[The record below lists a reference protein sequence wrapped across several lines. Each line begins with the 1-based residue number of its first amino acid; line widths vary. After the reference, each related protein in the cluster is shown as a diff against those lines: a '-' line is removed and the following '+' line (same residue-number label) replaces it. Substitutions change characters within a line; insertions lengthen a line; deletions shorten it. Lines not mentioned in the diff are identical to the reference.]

1 MEFISRVE
9 NNSYYKL
16 TSDEIFLYRYM
27 ETLSYGSAFMV
38 ETDLVDDILIVTG
51 GIIIQECVVRYFG
64 ELSKSL
70 GYQIWL
76 RKYKL
81 NEICLK
87 LVK

>member
-1 MEFISRVE
+1 MKFISRIE
-9 NNSYYKL
+9 NVSYYKL

-27 ETLSYGSAFMV
+27 ETISYEKGMKV
-38 ETDLVDDILIVTG
+38 ETELVDNILIVTAG
-51 GIIIQECVVRYFG
+51 FIIQELVVKYFE
-64 ELSKSL
+64 ELSKSSK
-70 GYQIWL
+70 YKTWL